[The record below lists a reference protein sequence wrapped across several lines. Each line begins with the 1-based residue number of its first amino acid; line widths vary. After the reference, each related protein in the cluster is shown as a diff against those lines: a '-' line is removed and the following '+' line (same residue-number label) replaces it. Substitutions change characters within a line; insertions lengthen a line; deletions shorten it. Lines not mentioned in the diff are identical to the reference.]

1 MPPLFMS
8 SNDDPDVEEDNKGD
22 TMPKSDAKSAPCK
35 PAPTA
40 SRKPA
45 PTAAAKP
52 SARAGREAAKP
63 SSRSWMPPLF
73 TSSDDDS
80 DVEEDNE
87 GGTMPKSDAKPAPT
101 ASRKSAPTAAATS
114 DLSDTKS
121 ETKPA
126 ANPAAKRPKE
136 RPLWLTEGRPDGR
149 NGSFPNSAHPSGRP
163 KAFNCAEWD
172 ALEEAKR
179 DLCRER
185 HRRMIPNTRLK
196 GEPQTEAERLVR
208 DAERDVRR
216 AKNIA
221 CEQRKN

>member
-1 MPPLFMS
+1 MR
-8 SNDDPDVEEDNKGD
+8 V
-22 TMPKSDAKSAPCK
+22 APC
-35 PAPTA
+35 PSPTPSQLQLHLA
-40 SRKPA
+40 SQLQLA
-45 PTAAAKP
+45 
-52 SARAGREAAKP
+52 
-63 SSRSWMPPLF
+63 
-73 TSSDDDS
+73 
-80 DVEEDNE
+80 
-87 GGTMPKSDAKPAPT
+87 
-101 ASRKSAPTAAATS
+101 AAATS

-136 RPLWLTEGRPDGR
+136 CPLWLTEGRPDGR
-149 NGSFPNSAHPSGRP
+149 NGSFGRP

-221 CEQRKN
+221 CEQSKN